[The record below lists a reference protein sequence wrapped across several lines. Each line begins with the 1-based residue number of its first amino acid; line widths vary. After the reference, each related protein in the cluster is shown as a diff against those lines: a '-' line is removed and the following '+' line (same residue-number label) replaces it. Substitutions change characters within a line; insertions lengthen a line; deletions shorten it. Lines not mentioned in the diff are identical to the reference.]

1 MFLFE
6 TAKTYETVYA
16 QSLLD
21 VEITLDIS
29 DLMEYKKKT
38 MSKTIVPNTQYDP
51 NEDYHMIESKCKRCN
66 NFRLDYVFEKH
77 KVTDEMFHKYVSE
90 NAKDPVQIYCDTCNM
105 GIMQEIVSYG
115 TGNKN

>member
-1 MFLFE
+1 MNTIDFLIKHGDNPEVKQTFKCFLFE

-51 NEDYHMIESKCKRCN
+51 NGDYHMIESKCKRCN
-66 NFRLDYVFEKH
+66 NF
-77 KVTDEMFHKYVSE
+77 
-90 NAKDPVQIYCDTCNM
+90 
-105 GIMQEIVSYG
+105 
-115 TGNKN
+115 